1 MTDNLFLLIFAIFS
15 MAIAIPVLIKK
26 RAVLISAVLG
36 AVGSALIGVIAVV
49 ALLGGGVVF
58 HWNSYAAYGGVSIN
72 IDALSAFFLLLTSIV
87 GIAVS
92 SYGGKYIELNER
104 PRILAAL
111 GNLFLLLLF
120 LIFSVDN
127 SLEFLFV
134 WETMALTTFMLINHN
149 FADIKVNR
157 AAWIYFVAAQ
167 IGAVFIVIAFAALY
181 SCYQSFDFAVY
192 KQAMIDS
199 RTSSAIFVF
208 AFIGFSIKA
217 GIVPAHG
224 WLPAA
229 HSAAPGNISAL
240 LSAVMLK
247 MALYGLIRFA
257 FQFCVLQSYAV
268 ALVVV
273 AFGLASALY
282 GIYLSLRERE
292 MKRVLACSS
301 IENMGLI
308 FALIGI
314 SLLYKIL
321 GYNSLAVL
329 AFAAALLH
337 AFNHALVKGSL
348 FLCASTVIKYTHQ
361 GNIEQL
367 GGLMKL
373 LPLIG
378 WTFVISG
385 IAICGVPLFNCFVSE
400 WLMFKSI
407 VLLNSFMP
415 GPFGKAVAII
425 SLLAFAA
432 TIAMVVVSFTR
443 LLGITFFGTPRSEF
457 PEFSAES
464 KLLVAPQQF
473 LLVVALV
480 IGLVPGVVAL
490 VFVDIIG
497 KMQIFDPTSCVA
509 LKDYFKL
516 YGSDGIYAIILPL
529 IVTLI
534 VAGIVMR
541 LLTAIGG
548 RRTVTIDETWCCG
561 NIPDKNMQY
570 SAHGIAQ
577 PLLRLL
583 SRDFGLSC
591 QRRAEVVADRLKVWS
606 EYVRRL
612 QSGNLHQYVTYIL
625 AVTVILLIVVVF
637 I

>member
-1 MTDNLFLLIFAIFS
+1 MTENLLQLVFVIFIL
-15 MAIAIPVLIKK
+15 AIAIPLFWEK
-26 RAVLISAVLG
+26 RAVQVSALFG
-36 AVGSALIGVIAVV
+36 AAGSALIGVIAVT

-58 HWNSYAAYGGVSIN
+58 RLNSYAAYGGLSIN

-92 SYGGKYIELNER
+92 SYSIKYIKLSGR
-104 PRILAAL
+104 PRTLAAL

-134 WETMALTTFMLINHN
+134 WEMMALTTFLLINHN
-149 FADIKVNR
+149 YTDTAVNR

-167 IGAVFIVIAFAALY
+167 IGAVFIVVAFAALY
-181 SCYQSFDFAVY
+181 SCYQSFDFTVY
-192 KQAMIDS
+192 KQAAIDS
-199 RTSSAIFVF
+199 RSSIPIFIC

-257 FQFCVLQSYAV
+257 FQFCVLDSYAI
-268 ALVVV
+268 ALVVI
-273 AFGLASALY
+273 AFGLSSALY
-282 GIYLSLRERE
+282 GIYLSLREQE
-292 MKRVLACSS
+292 LKRVLACSS

-308 FALIGI
+308 FALIGV

-321 GYNSLAVL
+321 GYETFAVL

-337 AFNHALVKGSL
+337 AFNHALIKGSL
-348 FLCASTVIKYTHQ
+348 FLCASTVIKGTHQ
-361 GNIEQL
+361 GNIERL

-373 LPLIG
+373 LPMVG
-378 WTFVISG
+378 WTFVLSG
-385 IAICGVPLFNCFVSE
+385 IAICGAPLLNCFVSE
-400 WLMFKSI
+400 WLMFKSV
-407 VLLNSFMP
+407 VLLATVMP
-415 GPFGKAVAII
+415 GALGKVVTII

-443 LLGITFFGTPRSEF
+443 LMGVSFFGTPRSEY
-457 PEFSAES
+457 PEFPAYS

-473 LLVVALV
+473 LLVVALL
-480 IGLVPGVVAL
+480 IGLLPGL
-490 VFVDIIG
+490 VSVIFADIIG
-497 KMQIFDPTSCVA
+497 KMLIFDPAGCLA
-509 LKDYFKL
+509 LKSYFKL
-516 YGSDGIYAIILPL
+516 YSSDGMDAVFLPL
-529 IVTLI
+529 IITLI
-534 VAGIVMR
+534 FAYIVMR
-541 LLTAIGG
+541 LITAIGG
-548 RRTVTIDETWCCG
+548 SRTVTIDETWCCG
-561 NIPDKNMQY
+561 NVPDKNMQY
-570 SAHGIAQ
+570 SARGIAQ
-577 PLLRLL
+577 PLVRLV
-583 SRDFGLSC
+583 SRDFGRKC
-591 QRRAEVVADRLKVWS
+591 RNRTDVIAERLNECS
-606 EYVRRL
+606 EYIRRL

-625 AVTVILLIVVVF
+625 AVTVMLLIVVVF